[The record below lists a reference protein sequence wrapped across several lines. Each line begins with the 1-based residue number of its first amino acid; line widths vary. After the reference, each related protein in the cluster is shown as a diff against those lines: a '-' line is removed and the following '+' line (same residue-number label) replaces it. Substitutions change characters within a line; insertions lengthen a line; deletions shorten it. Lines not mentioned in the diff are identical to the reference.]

1 MYARANIFLSHDSDR
16 NLPRSPKE
24 IFNLNQK
31 MAQKMLDTFGKHV
44 PIVPTMGNND
54 IWPHNII
61 LPGPNRVTE
70 ELLR

>member
-1 MYARANIFLSHDSDR
+1 MA
-16 NLPRSPKE
+16 K
-24 IFNLNQK
+24 K
-31 MAQKMLDTFGKHV
+31 MIDTFGKHV
-44 PIVPTMGNND
+44 PIIPTMGNND